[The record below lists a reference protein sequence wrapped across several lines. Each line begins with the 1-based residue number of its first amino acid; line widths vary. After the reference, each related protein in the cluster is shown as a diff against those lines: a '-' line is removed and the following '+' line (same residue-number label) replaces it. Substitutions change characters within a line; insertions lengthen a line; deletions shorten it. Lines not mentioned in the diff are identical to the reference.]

1 MPARSAARAEELAHA
16 SKSCMHTLVWVLR
29 CGIDGVPEAWVREG
43 GACVGLGRGMRCR
56 SWVREGGR
64 GRALQVVV
72 ALFFSLEVFV
82 ILFLVRSSQRVLF
95 LASAGIAWGGGPL
108 QAFGVGGALA
118 CMGWGAGGAWAG
130 NFTYLWGWGLF
141 FRVGGSCGVCSAT
154 GGLRPL

>member
-1 MPARSAARAEELAHA
+1 MQA
-16 SKSCMHTLVWVLR
+16 
-29 CGIDGVPEAWVREG
+29 
-43 GACVGLGRGMRCR
+43 
-56 SWVREGGR
+56 
-64 GRALQVVV
+64 
-72 ALFFSLEVFV
+72 
-82 ILFLVRSSQRVLF
+82 VRSTGEYFSSCVHRKGFFF